1 MDKTKY
7 AFFSVPYDR
16 GFKAYVNGNKVEI
29 LKTNGMMAIP
39 LEKGINKIKFVYM
52 NYDLVIGLISTI
64 VFFILWII
72 YKKGICKNGD
82 KVKSTVEVE

>member
-1 MDKTKY
+1 
-7 AFFSVPYDR
+7 
-16 GFKAYVNGNKVEI
+16 
-29 LKTNGMMAIP
+29 MAIP

-72 YKKGICKNGD
+72 YKKGRKIKISLNKTD
-82 KVKSTVEVE
+82 RSLK

>member
-72 YKKGICKNGD
+72 YKLSLIHIWSGQL
-82 KVKSTVEVE
+82 